1 VGGVL
6 VYNRLQE
13 RATRREAQRAFA
25 SRHADVLLEEPSGR
39 REPTL
44 ESPSPKIT
52 PPRPD
57 TDPRLDYVIGLEGGA
72 VPRSAWTALERR
84 FGRRAA
90 FSESAATLQMV
101 SRNGVVSEAELVE
114 FRAYVQR
121 IAQAHGAAA
130 SAPPVREALEA
141 AQAID
146 RACADVDVQIAL
158 HVVGASIERA
168 QPGPFTVTPRPDGV
182 TLLLDLPRTPEPA
195 KSYAAMVS
203 AARRLGGRLVDDN
216 GTALDERALAAIGV
230 EVDGLRARLAQL
242 GIEPGSPLALR
253 LFS

>member
-1 VGGVL
+1 
-6 VYNRLQE
+6 
-13 RATRREAQRAFA
+13 
-25 SRHADVLLEEPSGR
+25 
-39 REPTL
+39 
-44 ESPSPKIT
+44 
-52 PPRPD
+52 
-57 TDPRLDYVIGLEGGA
+57 
-72 VPRSAWTALERR
+72 
-84 FGRRAA
+84 
-90 FSESAATLQMV
+90 
-101 SRNGVVSEAELVE
+101 VSEAELVE